1 MNTPQLKQMM
11 LSTAHQMIACEPM
24 LTELDQAIGD
34 GDHGIGMK
42 RGFSAL
48 VKLINDQTFQPLNVG
63 ECWIQ
68 MGTTL
73 MTSMGGASGAVF
85 GTLFRAGGKSLA
97 GETEFSSV
105 SLARWLNQGWL
116 AVHAR
121 GGAKPGDKTMV
132 DALAAAAGVANSAQ
146 SLSLSE
152 ALTRCAEAADQGAE
166 RTKMM
171 VASFGRAK
179 NLGDRAIGHC
189 DPGAVSMALILRFM
203 AQYAENEVG

>member
-1 MNTPQLKQMM
+1 MDTSQLKQMM
-11 LSTAHQMIACEPM
+11 LSTAYQMIECEPM
-24 LTELDQAIGD
+24 LTELDQVIGD

-48 VKLINDQTFQPLNVG
+48 VKLINDQTFQPINVE
-63 ECWIQ
+63 ECWVQ

-97 GETEFSSV
+97 GETEFSSA

-116 AVHAR
+116 AVHVR

-132 DALAAAAGVANSAQ
+132 DALAAAAEVANSAQ
-146 SLSLSE
+146 SLSLSA

-166 RTKMM
+166 STKMM